1 MDRIVLMGDIIDSRS
16 KNSKKIM
23 SEMKQLVN
31 YINTKYSSSILSPL
45 TITLGDE
52 FQSIIKTKAPAC
64 QIIIDS
70 VMYCFEHGF
79 DWKLRFV
86 LYEGK
91 VDTKINTKI
100 AYEMLGEALS
110 NARNLLETKKK
121 SDSLVT
127 IQFKNSNQ
135 SETLQNSFGLL
146 TNLVSHWK
154 IKDRELISRLI
165 SNSSIIQIAQLLN
178 KDRTSVWRKSK
189 TLQIAEYKKVCQII
203 NYIASHE

>member
-23 SEMKQLVN
+23 VEMKQLVN
-31 YINTKYSSSILSPL
+31 YINAKYSTSILSPL

-52 FQSIIKTKAPAC
+52 FQSIIKAKAPAC

-70 VMYCFEHGF
+70 VMYGFEHGF
-79 DWKLRFV
+79 AWKLRFV

-121 SDSLVT
+121 SDSLIT

-135 SETLQNSFGLL
+135 SETLQNSFGLF
-146 TNLVSHWK
+146 TNLVSQWK
-154 IKDRELISRLI
+154 VKDKELISLLI
-165 SNSSIIQIAQLLN
+165 SNSSIIQIAQSLN